1 MAGWW
6 ASNVIKMSS
15 RYSNVEGLGFAIPS
29 SSMDRMVNDL
39 LTYGEVLPEPELGV
53 TVSRRA
59 FRWKDGLTGLEV
71 LYVNPGS
78 AADRAGIREGDY
90 ILSAGGEL
98 THNSQDLLRVRRYLY
113 LGDTLTM
120 ELMRDG
126 ERMELRWN

>member
-1 MAGWW
+1 M
-6 ASNVIKMSS
+6 
-15 RYSNVEGLGFAIPS
+15 L
-29 SSMDRMVNDL
+29 
-39 LTYGEVLPEPELGV
+39 
-53 TVSRRA
+53 
-59 FRWKDGLTGLEV
+59 FRS
-71 LYVNPGS
+71 VNPGS

-126 ERMELRWN
+126 ERMEVTLELTDAVES